1 MDAGIAAVI
10 VAGAGRFMRRL
21 SILVLVLLAAF
32 DAPENLGNPMDPLTW
47 TIGPIINGQNYS
59 RGMLLR
65 PTANPGGGWY
75 FEFPQADGVHYVTRA
90 PTEVGRRS
98 VRMVFEIQ
106 GDATFKEVA
115 GDCPGLVRLYIQRR
129 GDNWSWNRASYRF
142 WSRPLELKPGKHE
155 MGYVFAPEL
164 WTNVGG
170 QTDAAGL
177 QAALADLENVGFTF
191 GGKFAGHGV
200 YAVGSAR
207 FVLTEHALW

>member
-1 MDAGIAAVI
+1 
-10 VAGAGRFMRRL
+10 MRRL

-32 DAPENLGNPMDPLTW
+32 GAPESLGNPMDPLTW
-47 TIGPIINGQNYS
+47 TIGPIINGRNYS
-59 RGMLLR
+59 HGMPLR

-75 FEFPQADGVHYVTRA
+75 FDFPQADGVHYVTRA
-90 PTEVGRRS
+90 PTEVGRHS

-115 GDCPGLVRLYIQRR
+115 GDGPGLVRLYIQRR
-129 GDNWSWNRASYRF
+129 GDNWSWDRASYRF

-155 MGYVFAPEL
+155 MVYVFAPEL

-207 FVLTEHALW
+207 FVLTEYALW